1 MFMRFADAEMGGH
14 MSVFGPGLYKNGR
27 HLGPSQFRGKGET
40 AQDRADRQIEYP
52 DEDPWIRE
60 TFEAELAKR
69 GAKRPHGARGLPGP
83 RLPVGLRRRLE
94 LDHGH
99 WQGAGAARVGDL
111 E

>member
-27 HLGPSQFRGKGET
+27 HLGPPQFRGKGET

-52 DEDPWIRE
+52 DEDPWIRA

-69 GAKRPHGARGLPGP
+69 GAKSLMVPEAYRDR
-83 RLPVGLRRRLE
+83 
-94 LDHGH
+94 DYQ
-99 WQGAGAARVGDL
+99 WDYGDD
-111 E
+111 